1 MKDAK
6 SFKMVGNGWVG
17 GMEDGDGVADNLR
30 ICHCFNSS
38 AVITSERST
47 FGTIYS

>member
-17 GMEDGDGVADNLR
+17 GVEDGDGVADNFR

-38 AVITSERST
+38 AVITAERSA